1 MIGTSSS
8 VAVVEIEEHA
18 GDEEDQVGDD
28 QQHQRILRQAEQRG
42 REGLRHL
49 LDGED
54 PPEECGRCD
63 DDQDS
68 RGAARGQDRR
78 IPQVRQSKFAVEKR
92 ADQDHIDRRHRGRLG
107 RREYAERHARNHQGR
122 SDNGRKRREKGAR
135 HFPCGCPA
143 LGPRM
148 LVEDGHDEHGQHQQ
162 DRAYQRRHDARDQE
176 LNDRDAGDGAVDDQ
190 RDRRREDRP
199 ERRRSTCDRSGE
211 GRIEAAL
218 LHGVDLDAAKPAN
231 IGERGP
237 RHAGEN
243 EAAEDVYLRQS
254 TGNAADQR
262 VGEAED
268 AVGDAGQVH
277 QIADED
283 EQRDRHQREGIE
295 GVGDALGEQP

>member
-1 MIGTSSS
+1 MAGSAGRKAPAISRA
-8 VAVVEIEEHA
+8 VA
-18 GDEEDQVGDD
+18 
-28 QQHQRILRQAEQRG
+28 RR
-42 REGLRHL
+42 
-49 LDGED
+49 
-54 PPEECGRCD
+54 
-63 DDQDS
+63 S
-68 RGAARGQDRR
+68 ARGCLWKTATMNTVS
-78 IPQVRQSKFAVEKR
+78 ISK
-92 ADQDHIDRRHRGRLG
+92 H
-107 RREYAERHARNHQGR
+107 
-122 SDNGRKRREKGAR
+122 
-135 HFPCGCPA
+135 
-143 LGPRM
+143 
-148 LVEDGHDEHGQHQQ
+148 
-162 DRAYQRRHDARDQE
+162 RAYQRRHDARDQE